1 MNRLHRLCLALCAC
15 ILLAA
20 CATSPYSKDIK
31 ARSDALLAQQM
42 EHAKAGMA
50 QDAGPRLLFAG
61 VAMNDQ
67 TTAFRNDV
75 LLAETVVR
83 SVDPKAIVFKL
94 VNPVPGQD
102 ANLPYATRENIATVL
117 QTLSELARPQD
128 KVMVLLASH
137 GAEGFLSL
145 HAGKQTLGIA
155 SVADLRRWL
164 QPLGDRPT
172 LLVISACHSGSFID
186 PLSRP
191 NRIILTAAAKDRSSF
206 GCQPKSDN
214 TFFTKALL
222 GQPALLSLS
231 TREMMRQATLGV
243 AELENRM
250 KLTPPSLPQF
260 YYGPGVQ
267 DWSNQA
273 VGRWLELKQP
283 KSTIKNVFSP
293 RLI

>member
-1 MNRLHRLCLALCAC
+1 MNRLNHLCRFCLTLFAC
-15 ILLAA
+15 ILLSA
-20 CATSPYSKDIK
+20 CAVSPYSKDIK

-42 EHAKAGMA
+42 EQAKAGMA
-50 QDAGPRLLFAG
+50 QDAAPRLLFAG

-102 ANLPYATRENIATVL
+102 ADVPYATRENIAAVL
-117 QTLSELARPQD
+117 QKLSELARPQD

-145 HAGKQTLGIA
+145 HAGKEPLGFA
-155 SVADLRRWL
+155 TVADVARWL
-164 QPLGDRPT
+164 QPLGTKPT

-186 PLSRP
+186 PLRRP

-231 TREMMRQATLGV
+231 TREMMRLATLGV
-243 AELENRM
+243 SELETKM
-250 KLTPPSLPQF
+250 KLTPPSLPQYF
-260 YYGPGVQ
+260 YGPGVQ

-273 VGRWLELKQP
+273 VGRWLDAK
-283 KSTIKNVFSP
+283 
-293 RLI
+293 

>member
-1 MNRLHRLCLALCAC
+1 MNRLHRLCLTLCTA

-31 ARSDALLAQQM
+31 ARSDALLAQQIQK
-42 EHAKAGMA
+42 AKAGMA
-50 QDAGPRLLFAG
+50 SDAAPRLMFAG
-61 VAMNDQ
+61 VALNDQ

-75 LLAETVVR
+75 LLAE
-83 SVDPKAIVFKL
+83 SVARKIDPKAIVFKL

-102 ANLPYATRENIATVL
+102 ADLPYATRENIANVL
-117 QTLSELARPQD
+117 QTISELARPQD

-137 GAEGFLSL
+137 GAEGLLSL
-145 HAGKQTLGIA
+145 HAGKETLGVA

-172 LLVISACHSGSFID
+172 LLVISACHSGSFIE
-186 PLSRP
+186 PLRRP

-222 GQPALLSLS
+222 GQPALLGLS
-231 TREMMRQATLGV
+231 TREMMRQAMLGV
-243 AELENRM
+243 AELETKM
-250 KLTPPSLPQF
+250 KLTPPSLPQYF
-260 YYGPGVQ
+260 YGPNVQ

-273 VGRWLELKQP
+273 VGQWLDAK
-283 KSTIKNVFSP
+283 
-293 RLI
+293 

>member
-1 MNRLHRLCLALCAC
+1 MNRPNQLFRLWLALFVG
-15 ILLAA
+15 IVLAA

-31 ARSDALLAQQM
+31 SRSDTLLAQQI
-42 EHAKAGMA
+42 EAATAGMA
-50 QDAGPRLLFAG
+50 QDTAPRLLFAG

-75 LLAETVVR
+75 LLAESVAR
-83 SVDPKAIVFKL
+83 KVDPKAIVFKL

-102 ANLPYATRENIATVL
+102 ADLPYATRENIANVL

-145 HAGKQTLGIA
+145 HAGKQPLGLA
-155 SVADLRRWL
+155 SVGDVGRWL

-186 PLSRP
+186 PLRKP
-191 NRIILTAAAKDRSSF
+191 NRIILAAAAKDRGSF

-214 TFFTKALL
+214 TFFIKELL
-222 GQPALLSLS
+222 RQPTLLDLS
-231 TREMMRQATLGV
+231 TREMMRQATLNV
-243 AELENRM
+243 TELEVKM
-250 KLTPPSLPQF
+250 KLSPPSSPQYF
-260 YYGPGVQ
+260 YGLGVE

-273 VGRWLELKQP
+273 VGRWLEAK
-283 KSTIKNVFSP
+283 
-293 RLI
+293 

>member
-1 MNRLHRLCLALCAC
+1 MNRLNQLRRLCLTLCAA
-15 ILLAA
+15 IVLAA
-20 CATSPYSKDIK
+20 CATSPYSNDIK
-31 ARSDALLAQQM
+31 ARSDALLAQQI
-42 EHAKAGMA
+42 EAARAGMA
-50 QDAGPRLLFAG
+50 QDTAPRLLFAG

-75 LLAETVVR
+75 LLAESVAR
-83 SVDPKAIVFKL
+83 KVDPKAIVFKL

-102 ANLPYATRENIATVL
+102 ADLPYATRENIANVL

-128 KVMVLLASH
+128 KVMLLLSSH
-137 GAEGFLSL
+137 GADGFLSV
-145 HAGKQTLGIA
+145 HAGKQPLGLA

-164 QPLGDRPT
+164 APLGDRPT

-186 PLSRP
+186 PLRRP

-206 GCQPKSDN
+206 GCQPRSDN

-222 GQPALLSLS
+222 GQPGLLSLS

-243 AELENRM
+243 TELEVKM
-250 KLTPPSLPQF
+250 KLSPPSSPQYF
-260 YYGPGVQ
+260 YGVGVE

-273 VGRWLELKQP
+273 VGRWLEAK
-283 KSTIKNVFSP
+283 
-293 RLI
+293 

>member
-1 MNRLHRLCLALCAC
+1 MNRLHRVCLTLGIA

-31 ARSDALLAQQM
+31 ARSNALLAQQL
-42 EHAKAGMA
+42 EAAKAGMPS
-50 QDAGPRLLFAG
+50 DAAPRLLFAG

-75 LLAETVVR
+75 LLAESVVR
-83 SVDPKAIVFKL
+83 KVDPKAIVFKL

-102 ANLPYATRENIATVL
+102 ADLPYATRENITSVL

-137 GAEGFLSL
+137 GADGFLSL
-145 HAGKQTLGIA
+145 HAGKQPLGLA
-155 SVADLRRWL
+155 SVADVRRWL
-164 QPLGDRPT
+164 LPLGDRPT

-186 PLSRP
+186 PLRRP

-214 TFFTKALL
+214 TFFIKELL
-222 GQPALLSLS
+222 RQPMLLDVS

-243 AELENRM
+243 AELEVKM
-250 KLTPPSLPQF
+250 KLAPPSLPQSF
-260 YYGPGVQ
+260 YGPGVE

-273 VGRWLELKQP
+273 LGRWLEQNEQK
-283 KSTIKNVFSP
+283 
-293 RLI
+293 